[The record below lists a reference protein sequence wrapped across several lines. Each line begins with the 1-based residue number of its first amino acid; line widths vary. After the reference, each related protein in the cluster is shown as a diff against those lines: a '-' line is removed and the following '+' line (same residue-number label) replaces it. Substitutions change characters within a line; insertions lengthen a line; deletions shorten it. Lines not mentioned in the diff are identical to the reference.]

1 MRGPYE
7 LAQDLG
13 IEIAAAVDLPFR
25 VGSDDQRVIYCWDP
39 ARAVREDRIWEGIAQ
54 CVLTRIG
61 VRWSERLAKGLA
73 KTLRADPGAQKA
85 S

>member
-7 LAQDLG
+7 FAEGLG
-13 IEIAAAVDLPFR
+13 IEIATAVGLPFR
-25 VGSDDQRVIYCWDP
+25 VGSAGDRVIYCWDP
-39 ARAVREDRIWEGIAQ
+39 LQSVREDRIWEGLAQ

-61 VRWSERLAKGLA
+61 VRWSEGLAKGLA
-73 KTLRADPGAQKA
+73 KTLSADPVEQKA